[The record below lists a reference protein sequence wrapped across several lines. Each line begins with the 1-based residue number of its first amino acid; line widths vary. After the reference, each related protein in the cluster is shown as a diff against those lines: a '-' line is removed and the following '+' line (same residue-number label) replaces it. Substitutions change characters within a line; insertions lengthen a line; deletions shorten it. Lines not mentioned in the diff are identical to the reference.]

1 METNN
6 NTTVFSV
13 EDRIAT
19 RKKAIQENQLQLP
32 VHYNKRVVK
41 DGKLTV
47 VSACFFLASI
57 PQAADYLSRI
67 L

>member
-1 METNN
+1 METN
-6 NTTVFSV
+6 NTTVFST
-13 EDRIAT
+13 EDRIAA
-19 RKKAIQENQLQLP
+19 RKRAIQENQMMLP
-32 VHYNKRVVK
+32 VQRNRKVVQN
-41 DGKLTV
+41 GKLTT

>member
-6 NTTVFSV
+6 NIFST
-13 EDRIAT
+13 EDRIAA
-19 RKKAIQENQLQLP
+19 RKRAIQENQMMLP
-32 VHYNKRVVK
+32 VQRNKRVVK

-47 VSACFFLASI
+47 VNACFFLASI
-57 PQAADYLSRI
+57 PQAADYLTRI

>member
-1 METNN
+1 METNE
-6 NTTVFSV
+6 TVLSV
-13 EDRIAT
+13 EDRIAA
-19 RKKAIQENQLQLP
+19 RKRAIQENQMMMP
-32 VHYNKRVVK
+32 VQHNKKVVK
-41 DGKLTV
+41 NGKLTV

>member
-6 NTTVFSV
+6 TVFST
-13 EDRIAT
+13 EERIAA
-19 RKKAIQENQLQLP
+19 RKKAIQENQMMLP
-32 VHYNKRVVK
+32 VQHNKRVVRN
-41 DGKLTV
+41 GKLTT

>member
-6 NTTVFSV
+6 TTIFSV
-13 EDRIAT
+13 EDRIAA
-19 RKKAIQENQLQLP
+19 RKRAIQENQMMLP
-32 VHYNKRVVK
+32 VQRNKKVVK
-41 DGKLTV
+41 NGKLTV